1 MPPDKELGRFTKRR
15 GNNKSRGNS
24 SMRVEDLKDWLAN
37 TKRKEEAEKGGE
49 EWHEGWGDIWRL
61 LVHLV
66 QHICNMGEIPS

>member
-1 MPPDKELGRFTKRR
+1 
-15 GNNKSRGNS
+15 
-24 SMRVEDLKDWLAN
+24 MRVEDLKDWLAN